1 MLSPKPAFSRCYG
14 VEWRVVA
21 PARADD
27 HFIRRRLGS
36 RYAADG
42 FDHGL
47 GDLLSYRGVAAGLRQ
62 PGDPV

>member
-1 MLSPKPAFSRCYG
+1 MLSPKPAC
-14 VEWRVVA
+14 RVVNRVACYMA

-27 HFIRRRLGS
+27 DFIRRRLRG
-36 RYAADG
+36 RHAADG

-47 GDLLSYRGVAAGLRQ
+47 GDLLSYRGVAASLRQ

>member
-1 MLSPKPAFSRCYG
+1 MLSPKPACLWRYG
-14 VEWRVVA
+14 VEWCVVA

-27 HFIRRRLGS
+27 DLVRRRLRG
-36 RYAADG
+36 RHAADG

-47 GDLLSYRGVAAGLRQ
+47 GDLLPHGGVAAGLGQ